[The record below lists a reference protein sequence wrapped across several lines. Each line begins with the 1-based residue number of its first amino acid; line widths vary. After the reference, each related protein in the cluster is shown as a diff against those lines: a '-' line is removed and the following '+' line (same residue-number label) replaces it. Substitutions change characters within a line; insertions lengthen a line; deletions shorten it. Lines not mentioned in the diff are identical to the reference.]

1 VAETYLKQGYEKV
14 KALGGGVNAWKESG
28 YPLGG

>member
-14 KALGGGVNAWKESG
+14 RALRGGVNAWKESG
-28 YPLGG
+28 YPLEG